1 MKDNTVVRIIAIIS
15 SIVFLSSFIFPAEE
29 KGNISGNFI
38 LIIMILSSIA
48 LFIST
53 FFIEYNIPDKKIKKP
68 KDKKKQKKNVKLEP
82 LLTEEDLNRIEMLNS
97 MPKPSIELKSVK
109 NKENDKE
116 QYDYMKYTKVRKLEN
131 DYTVLDFETT
141 GLTPGINEIIEI
153 GAIKYRND
161 KPIDTFQTYVKPII
175 DEIDP
180 YITKLTGISEETVAN
195 SPSLKEV
202 LPELI
207 NFIDGENIVAHNA
220 SFDMKFLL
228 IEMNN
233 NNIPYQ
239 KFRVIDTLPLARK
252 KLPFL
257 KNHKLL
263 TLKEY
268 LDINIKSHN
277 ALDDCKVTGEL
288 YKHIKIKIAEK

>member
-1 MKDNTVVRIIAIIS
+1 MFFII
-15 SIVFLSSFIFPAEE
+15 FLGI
-29 KGNISGNFI
+29 
-38 LIIMILSSIA
+38 
-48 LFIST
+48 LFIWLISLALKNDNKSEET
-53 FFIEYNIPDKKIKKP
+53 KIPNPFENPEITISETTNIETKP
-68 KDKKKQKKNVKLEP
+68 N
-82 LLTEEDLNRIEMLNS
+82 
-97 MPKPSIELKSVK
+97 KPS
-109 NKENDKE
+109 NDHL
-116 QYDYMKYTKVRKLEN
+116 KYTKVRKMEN

-180 YITKLTGISEETVAN
+180 YITKLTGISEETVVN
-195 SPSLKEV
+195 SPSLKDV

-207 NFIDGENIVAHNA
+207 NFIDSENIVAHNA

-228 IEMNN
+228 TEMNN

-252 KLPFL
+252 NLPFL
-257 KNHKLL
+257 KNHKLQ

-268 LDINIKSHN
+268 LNLDIESHN

-288 YKHIKIKIAEK
+288 YKHIKLKVTEK

>member
-15 SIVFLSSFIFPAEE
+15 SIVFSSSFIFPAEK

-38 LIIMILSSIA
+38 LIIMIISSIA

-53 FFIEYNIPDKKIKKP
+53 FFIEYNIPDKKIKKN

-97 MPKPSIELKSVK
+97 IPKPFIELKSVK

-131 DYTVLDFETT
+131 NYTVLDFETT

-175 DEIDP
+175 NDIDP

-195 SPSLKEV
+195 SPSLKDV

-252 KLPFL
+252 NLPFL
-257 KNHKLL
+257 KNHKLA